1 MEDVKFLKTLPLF
14 EDLTQF
20 EVIRVAKETRN
31 REAKAGETIIE
42 EGSNGDA
49 LFILKEGAAT
59 AYRGDG
65 AQRQRLNSFAPGD
78 NFGEIS
84 LIDRQPRS
92 ASVIADSDCVLI
104 EIGGKAFDSLLNQE
118 PQLEKKLLRA
128 LLQDLCRKIRKG
140 NEQTVLI

>member
-14 EDLTQF
+14 DDLTQF
-20 EVIRVAKETRN
+20 EAIRVAKETRS
-31 REAKAGETIIE
+31 REVKAGDTIIE

-49 LFILKEGAAT
+49 LFILKEGAAS
-59 AYRGDG
+59 AYRGEG
-65 AQRQRLNSFAPGD
+65 TARQRLNSFRPGD

-92 ASVIADSDCVLI
+92 ASVIADTDCTLI

-118 PQLEKKLLRA
+118 PELEKKLLRA
-128 LLQDLCRKIRKG
+128 LLHDLCRKIRKT
-140 NEQTVLI
+140 NQESVLI